1 VSDAASA
8 EDAIPAG
15 EAPRRGRI
23 GRIVND
29 PRLRRSQHRHSAAVT
44 VAGLA
49 GIVAAALLTLAGRP
63 ISALDLGLFA
73 GFFLAI
79 GLGVTVGFHR
89 HFTHRAFKATP
100 ATRAALAI
108 LGCMA
113 AQGPVVFWVALH
125 RLHHEF
131 ADRPGDPHSPNLA
144 GGSFRQRAKGLLH
157 AYIGWTMRHEVP
169 NANFY
174 ARDLLTDRRLMWINR
189 RYYRWVALG
198 LALPTA
204 LGGLIAGSSMGA
216 AEGLIWGG
224 LIRLF
229 AVHNIIW
236 WITSLAHVAGHRD
249 YLCGDRSTNNLWIA
263 LPTLGEGWHNN
274 HHSFPSAAVLRFEWW
289 QIDLSGMVIR
299 LLERCGLAWDVNAPT
314 HAALAARRRQ
324 GASAGEEKH
333 RWTA

>member
-1 VSDAASA
+1 MSDAVG
-8 EDAIPAG
+8 DAM
-15 EAPRRGRI
+15 PRRGRI

-44 VAGLA
+44 MAGLA
-49 GIVAAALLTLAGRP
+49 GIAAAAVIATWARP
-63 ISALDLGLFA
+63 VSALDLGLFA

-79 GLGVTVGFHR
+79 GFGVTVGFHR

-100 ATRAALAI
+100 ATRTALAI
-108 LGCMA
+108 LGSMA

-144 GGSFRQRAKGLLH
+144 GRSAWQRAKGLFH
-157 AYIGWTMRHEVP
+157 AYIGWTVRHEVP
-169 NANFY
+169 NANYY
-174 ARDLLTDRRLMWINR
+174 ARDLLADRRLMAINR
-189 RYYRWVALG
+189 RYYTWVALG

-204 LGGLIAGSSMGA
+204 LGGLIAQDWLGA
-216 AEGLIWGG
+216 AEGLAWGG

-236 WITSLAHVAGHRD
+236 WITSLAHVAGSRD
-249 YLCGDRSTNNLWIA
+249 YLSGDGSTNNPWIA

-289 QIDLSGMVIR
+289 QIDLSGLVIR
-299 LLERCGLAWDVNAPT
+299 LLERCRLASDVHVPT
-314 HAALAARRRQ
+314 EAALAARRR
-324 GASAGEEKH
+324 GVSEEGEH

>member
-1 VSDAASA
+1 MSEAATAADAAP
-8 EDAIPAG
+8 IG
-15 EAPRRGRI
+15 EPPRRGRI
-23 GRIVND
+23 GRIVRD
-29 PRLRRSQHRHSAAVT
+29 PRLRRSQHLHSAAVT
-44 VAGLA
+44 LAGLA
-49 GIVAAALLTLAGRP
+49 GILAAALLATLARP
-63 ISALDLGLFA
+63 VSALDLGLFA
-73 GFFLAI
+73 GFFLGI

-131 ADRPGDPHSPNLA
+131 SDQPGDPHSPNLA
-144 GGSFRQRAKGLLH
+144 GGSAWQRAKGLLH
-157 AYIGWTMRHEVP
+157 AYIGWTVRHEVP

-174 ARDLLTDRRLMWINR
+174 ARDLLADRRLMWINR
-189 RYYRWVALG
+189 RYYAWVALG

-204 LGGLIAGSSMGA
+204 LGGLIAQDWLGA
-216 AEGLIWGG
+216 AEGLVWGG

-236 WITSLAHVAGHRD
+236 WITSLAHVAGSRD
-249 YLCGDRSTNNLWIA
+249 FLSGDRSTNNLWIA

-289 QIDLSGMVIR
+289 QIDISGLVIR
-299 LLERCGLAWDVNAPT
+299 LLERCRLAWDVHAPT
-314 HAALAARRRQ
+314 PAALAARRQ
-324 GASAGEEKH
+324 GGG
-333 RWTA
+333 